1 MKTAAGLPFC
11 APRVPPHPGAD
22 LPYRSHLIYL
32 LLSIRPEKHN
42 ILVLAVCLRTIAY
55 MATNETVDYS
65 GYDPANMGRRFY
77 KANSLNDLSA
87 VSDNLLELS
96 AKDRMNANLVS
107 SLRGDGTHSPA
118 FDLDKKAVLVASTT
132 PGNHHMYIDEVLTW
146 TQYKALLKGFYKAG
160 LLDSS
165 VYWRSLDRGAT
176 HVRPPWV
183 RKTQEEY
190 ARGSI
195 DSPVDNIKAK
205 SALRRIKMRVI
216 LRGVL
221 GRA

>member
-1 MKTAAGLPFC
+1 
-11 APRVPPHPGAD
+11 
-22 LPYRSHLIYL
+22 
-32 LLSIRPEKHN
+32 
-42 ILVLAVCLRTIAY
+42 
-55 MATNETVDYS
+55 MASVDTGDNSNYS
-65 GYDPANMGRRFY
+65 GYNPGDMGRRFY
-77 KANSLNDLSA
+77 KAKSLNDLSA
-87 VSDNLLELS
+87 VSDDLLELS

-107 SLRGDGTHSPA
+107 SLRNDGTHSPA

-146 TQYKALLKGFYKAG
+146 SQYKALLKGFYKAG

-190 ARGSI
+190 ALGSI
-195 DSPVDNIKAK
+195 DSPKDSIKANA
-205 SALRRIKMRVI
+205 ALRRIKVRVI
-216 LRGVL
+216 LRGIL
-221 GRA
+221 GRLS